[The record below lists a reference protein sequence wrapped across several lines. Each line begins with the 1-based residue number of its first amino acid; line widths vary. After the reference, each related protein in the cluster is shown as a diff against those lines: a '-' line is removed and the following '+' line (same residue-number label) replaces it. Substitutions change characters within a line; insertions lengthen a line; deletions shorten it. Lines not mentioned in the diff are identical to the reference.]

1 MVFNPAA
8 PYPQHCPSSAWEITS
23 NSLIEAK
30 FPILQEEC
38 PGRQKTVSRTGLA
51 LNVWWNTHEHQAAH
65 QKLMVSM
72 PRSHFSWSFFGDLVF
87 VSSQGSRLVDFVD
100 LPMESL
106 SPEVPQYS
114 SQCFY
119 QSLQAPFH
127 NWVWVS
133 AFLSIGFWVA
143 SLRGLSVMLDWY
155 ARFLPPSIREHP
167 YIYLLPMGWIS
178 IWVTH

>member
-72 PRSHFSWSFFGDLVF
+72 PRSHFSWSFFWWFSLCELPRLQVSWLCWSSYGVPVSWGPSVF
-87 VSSQGSRLVDFVD
+87 LT
-100 LPMESL
+100 M
-106 SPEVPQYS
+106 
-114 SQCFY
+114 
-119 QSLQAPFH
+119 
-127 NWVWVS
+127 
-133 AFLSIGFWVA
+133 FLSKSSSPISQLGV
-143 SLRGLSVMLDWY
+143 SLCISFHWLLGGVSQRSVCYAGLVC
-155 ARFLPPSIREHP
+155 
-167 YIYLLPMGWIS
+167 
-178 IWVTH
+178 